1 MKQQCFCQS
10 IRFTFDGQ
18 RVTGADTAAS
28 LGLEEGDTIE
38 VFQVGF
44 VKDCSYIN
52 CLNHAISGQSWRHEV
67 KGTCDRHGLGHRG
80 SMSVGWSIEVST
92 KIKILI

>member
-1 MKQQCFCQS
+1 MPLMKRCKIINQVVLFYQS

-38 VFQVGF
+38 VFQVPSLTT
-44 VKDCSYIN
+44 DLLCPHS
-52 CLNHAISGQSWRHEV
+52 
-67 KGTCDRHGLGHRG
+67 
-80 SMSVGWSIEVST
+80 
-92 KIKILI
+92 

>member
-1 MKQQCFCQS
+1 MPSMKSQKIRYETFIFYQS

-38 VFQVGF
+38 VFQVLSIFLIF
-44 VKDCSYIN
+44 VHIIN
-52 CLNHAISGQSWRHEV
+52 IFWFLQEQQGGTASG
-67 KGTCDRHGLGHRG
+67 
-80 SMSVGWSIEVST
+80 
-92 KIKILI
+92 

>member
-1 MKQQCFCQS
+1 MFCQS

-38 VFQVGF
+38 VFQVNTSNNRSSLSIM
-44 VKDCSYIN
+44 D
-52 CLNHAISGQSWRHEV
+52 HALHLRSSREVLSVAERKCATLSGEDV
-67 KGTCDRHGLGHRG
+67 F
-80 SMSVGWSIEVST
+80 I
-92 KIKILI
+92 I

>member
-1 MKQQCFCQS
+1 MTFTTSPQS

-38 VFQVGF
+38 VFQV
-44 VKDCSYIN
+44 
-52 CLNHAISGQSWRHEV
+52 LE
-67 KGTCDRHGLGHRG
+67 
-80 SMSVGWSIEVST
+80 
-92 KIKILI
+92 

>member
-1 MKQQCFCQS
+1 MFLAGSTLKIQFVEDGKIPMKQQCFCQS

-38 VFQVGF
+38 VFQVPSLTT
-44 VKDCSYIN
+44 DLLCP
-52 CLNHAISGQSWRHEV
+52 HP
-67 KGTCDRHGLGHRG
+67 
-80 SMSVGWSIEVST
+80 
-92 KIKILI
+92 

>member
-1 MKQQCFCQS
+1 MKSCKIINQAVLFYQS

-38 VFQVGF
+38 VFQVLSILMF
-44 VKDCSYIN
+44 AHIN
-52 CLNHAISGQSWRHEV
+52 IFWVLQEQQGGSASG
-67 KGTCDRHGLGHRG
+67 
-80 SMSVGWSIEVST
+80 
-92 KIKILI
+92 

>member
-1 MKQQCFCQS
+1 MALQKNKNIKSFIFYQS

-38 VFQVGF
+38 VFQVLFIFLIF
-44 VKDCSYIN
+44 VHIIN
-52 CLNHAISGQSWRHEV
+52 IFWFLQEQQGGTASG
-67 KGTCDRHGLGHRG
+67 
-80 SMSVGWSIEVST
+80 
-92 KIKILI
+92 